1 MLNNLWAG
9 MIFIGII
16 FGIIHGKM
24 QEVTNGILSGAQDA
38 VSLCISLAGILAFWS
53 GIMEIAK
60 ESGFLQKLSKSL
72 TPFLDFLFPDV
83 PRNHP
88 AREQMSANIAANI
101 LGLGWA
107 ATPSGLEAMKQL
119 KQLNGNS
126 EIASRSMCAF
136 LVLNIS
142 SLQLIPV
149 NMIAYRSQ
157 YGAVN
162 PTAIVGPAIVATFI
176 STVVGI
182 LFIKGMMKVEGKKQH
197 IF

>member
-1 MLNNLWAG
+1 MLNTIWAG
-9 MIFIGII
+9 MILIGII
-16 FGIIHGKM
+16 WGMIYGKM
-24 QEVTNGILSGAQDA
+24 PQITNGILSGAQDS
-38 VSLCISLAGILAFWS
+38 VNLCISLAGILAFWS

-126 EIASRSMCAF
+126 EVASRSMCAF

-162 PTAIVGPAIVATFI
+162 PTAIVGPAIVATSI
-176 STVVGI
+176 STLVGI
-182 LFIKGMMKVEGKKQH
+182 VFIKMITMQKEKKC
-197 IF
+197 

>member
-1 MLNNLWAG
+1 MLNKIWAG
-9 MIFIGII
+9 MIFIGIV

-60 ESGFLQKLSKSL
+60 ESGFLQKLSKGL

-83 PRNHP
+83 PKNHP

-126 EIASRSMCAF
+126 EVASRSMCAF

-162 PTAIVGPAIVATFI
+162 PTAIVGPAIVATLV
-176 STVVGI
+176 STIVGI